1 MRGETKEGEWLPT
14 PSEAARMGAQMA
26 RGLSSR
32 LLACNGNDQVAYGKV
47 ATTCDAALLL
57 LPILSSCPSKLTAVI
72 MDSTYSIEIWYVL
85 PSLCPLVCFGMN
97 SDVITGNVLE

>member
-57 LPILSSCPSKLTAVI
+57 LPILSSCPSVI
-72 MDSTYSIEIWYVL
+72 MDGTNSIEIRYVL